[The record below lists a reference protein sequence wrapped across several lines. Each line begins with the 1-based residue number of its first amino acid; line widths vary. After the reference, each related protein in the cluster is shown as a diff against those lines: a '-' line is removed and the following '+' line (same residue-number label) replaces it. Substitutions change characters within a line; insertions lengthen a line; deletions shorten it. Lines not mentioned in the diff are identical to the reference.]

1 MTRTTNARVAGVT
14 FLLYIAVGVTSML
27 VARGLPDAEGTAA
40 RLAVMAQHASVV
52 RINMLLGL
60 TTGFIALT
68 LGVALYGITRDE
80 DHEIALL
87 ALLCRVGEGLSIF
100 FPMFATLGLLW
111 LASDAAAHT
120 AGSDVLAGFL
130 MKVKTWNV
138 TLSAIF
144 FAVGS
149 SLFCWLLLRGRMIPP
164 ALAWLGVIGSVLLV
178 AGLPLQLAAVLDR
191 RAAMLMWIPIAVFE
205 ITVALWFLIRGVA
218 PLRKLQADSVGLE

>member
-14 FLLYIAVGVTSML
+14 FLLYIAVGVTTMIVSRSM
-27 VARGLPDAEGTAA
+27 PDAEGTVA
-40 RLAVMAQHASVV
+40 RLAVIAQHGSVV

-111 LASDAAAHT
+111 LAGTDASAPD
-120 AGSDVLAGFL
+120 AGSHVLAGFL
-130 MKVKTWNV
+130 MKLKAWNV
-138 TLSAIF
+138 TIAAIF

-149 SLFCWLLLRGRMIPP
+149 TLFCWLLLRGRMIPP

-178 AGLPLQLAAVLDR
+178 VGLPLQLATVISGR
-191 RAAMLMWIPIAVFE
+191 PAMLMWIPIAVFE
-205 ITVALWFLIRGVA
+205 ITVAVWFLIKGVA
-218 PLRKLQADSVGLE
+218 PLREQ